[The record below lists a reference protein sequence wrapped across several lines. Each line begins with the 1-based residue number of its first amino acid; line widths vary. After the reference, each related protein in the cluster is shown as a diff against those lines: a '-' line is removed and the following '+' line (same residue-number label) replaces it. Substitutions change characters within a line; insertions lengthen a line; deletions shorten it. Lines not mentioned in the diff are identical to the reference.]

1 MNRTWPEDWE
11 ARKSGTGCPF
21 CADLTARSFHK
32 GRISEALLERHA
44 IANGHVAVVF
54 QRRHVAAFADLT
66 HEELAQYWT
75 DIQDV
80 GRAVEGVFKPCHLNY
95 LLLGNIV
102 PHLHVHVVPR
112 YLDDSAPERPLPWNT
127 SPVPEEVFAAQ
138 SCQLRDAMNH
148 SDGVTHDE

>member
-11 ARKSGTGCPF
+11 ARKSGIGCPF
-21 CADLTARSFHK
+21 CVDLAARSFHK

-54 QRRHVAAFADLT
+54 QRRHVAAFPDLT

-75 DIQDV
+75 DIQDI
-80 GRAVEGVFKPCHLNY
+80 GKAIETVFKPCHLNY

-127 SPVPEEVFAAQ
+127 SPVPEELFAEQ
-138 SCQLRDAMNH
+138 VRQLRDAMKSPGR
-148 SDGVTHDE
+148 SDSR